1 MGKDNLQAPT
11 LYQANL
17 RQALM
22 AGALAGTAVDSVL
35 FPLGRPIRT
44 SVNCSIY

>member
-1 MGKDNLQAPT
+1 MEKDNQQIPT

-35 FPLGRPIRT
+35 FPLGKIPSDRH
-44 SVNCSIY
+44 